1 MLDNR
6 SEKIFIETFKV
17 LDFDGDGL
25 IREEELE
32 KALKYMNKSLTR
44 DEIKDI
50 MDYACTDQDGI
61 TLDAFLKLMLRRF

>member
-1 MLDNR
+1 M
-6 SEKIFIETFKV
+6 

-32 KALKYMNKSLTR
+32 RALKYTGKTLSR
-44 DEIKDI
+44 DELKDI
-50 MDYACTDQDGI
+50 MDYACTDQEGI